1 MRQIVLVAALILSNQ
16 ASADVSSA
24 DFTDSWQVY
33 AHELLRD
40 SVAFKSVRGEK
51 QLVPFVE
58 FLAQKFV
65 DAGFPDEDVHILPLD
80 SDGEPV
86 ASLVVRYRGSST
98 SKRPVLFMAHTDVVV
113 AAGEWEHDPFVLTE
127 VAGNYRGRGVLDD
140 KFATTIL
147 TTNFARL
154 KSEGFVPERD
164 LILAF
169 TGDEETRMLSTKS
182 LTEDH
187 LELINAEF
195 AYNLDAG
202 EGRIDEDFKPI
213 ATFLQFAEK
222 TYVSFTVTAR
232 NPGGHSAKPALDN
245 AIADL
250 ARAITAIHDFDFPVR
265 SNNETRT
272 YFAEMG
278 KLTGGELGEAMRR
291 FAEDPYDQAAAEFLR
306 GQPEQVGITRTTCVP
321 TLLSGGH
328 AENALPESATLTVN
342 CRVYPGVSV
351 AQIKQ
356 TLLAVINDPAI
367 EVATVEEYL
376 PSPAS
381 VIRDDI
387 YPLIDAA
394 MPEQYSG
401 VPIVPFMA
409 PYTTDGIYFRRAGI
423 PTYGLY
429 GLFLRDGE
437 DNSHSSNE
445 SLPIDRFYEALD
457 FWYRLTQSSSAL

>member
-1 MRQIVLVAALILSNQ
+1 MRQIVLIAALLLSSQIN
-16 ASADVSSA
+16 ADVSSA
-24 DFTDSWQVY
+24 DFTDPWQIY

-51 QLVPFVE
+51 QVVPFVD
-58 FLAQKFV
+58 FLAQKFI
-65 DAGFPDEDVHILPLD
+65 DAGFAEEDVHVLPLD
-80 SDGEPV
+80 SDGEPA
-86 ASLVVRYRGSST
+86 ASLVVRYRGSSQ
-98 SKRPVLFMAHTDVVV
+98 SKRPILFMAHTDVVA
-113 AAGEWEHDPFVLTE
+113 AAGEWERDPFVLTE
-127 VAGNYRGRGVLDD
+127 DGGYYWGRGVLDD

-147 TTNFARL
+147 TTNFVRL
-154 KSEGFVPERD
+154 RSEGFVPQRD
-164 LILAF
+164 LILSF
-169 TGDEETRMLSTKS
+169 TGDEETRMLTTQS
-182 LTEDH
+182 LTQDH
-187 LELINAEF
+187 FELIDAEF

-202 EGRIDEDFKPI
+202 AGRVSEDLKPI

-222 TYVSFTVTAR
+222 MYISFEVTAR
-232 NPGGHSAKPALDN
+232 NAGGHSSKPTLEN

-278 KLTGGELGEAMRR
+278 ELTDGELGEAMRR
-291 FAEDPYDQAAAEFLR
+291 FAADPYDQAAAEFLK

-321 TLLSGGH
+321 TLLRGGH

-342 CRVYPGVSV
+342 CRVYPGVSIAEV
-351 AQIKQ
+351 KQ
-356 TLLAVINDPAI
+356 TLEAAIDDPAI
-367 EVATVEEYL
+367 EVAATDEYA

-381 VIRDDI
+381 VIREDI

-401 VPIVPFMA
+401 VPIVPLMA
-409 PYTTDGIYFRRAGI
+409 PYTTDGVYFRRAGI

-437 DNSHSSNE
+437 DLSHSNNE

-457 FWYRLTQSSSAL
+457 FWYRLAQSSSAL

>member
-1 MRQIVLVAALILSNQ
+1 MRQIVRIAALFLSIQ

-24 DFTDSWQVY
+24 DFTDPWQVY

-40 SVAFKSVRGEK
+40 SVAFKSVRGAQ
-51 QLVPFVE
+51 QLVPLVE
-58 FLAQKFV
+58 FLAQRFV
-65 DAGFPDEDVHILPLD
+65 DAGFPDEDVRVLPLD

-98 SKRPVLFMAHTDVVV
+98 SKRPILFMAHTDVV
-113 AAGEWEHDPFVLTE
+113 ASAGEWHRDPFVLTE
-127 VAGNYRGRGVLDD
+127 AAGYYWGRGVLDD

-147 TTNFARL
+147 TTNFVRL

-164 LILAF
+164 LIIAF
-169 TGDEETRMLSTKS
+169 TGDEETMMLSTQS

-187 LELINAEF
+187 LDLINAEF
-195 AYNLDAG
+195 AFNLDAG
-202 EGRIDEDFKPI
+202 AGRISADFKPI

-222 TYVSFTVTAR
+222 MYVSFAVTAR
-232 NPGGHSAKPALDN
+232 HPGGHSAKPTLDN

-272 YFAEMG
+272 YFTEMG
-278 KLTGGELGEAMRR
+278 KLTDGELGEAMRR
-291 FAEDPYDQAAAEFLR
+291 FAADPHDQAAADFLKA
-306 GQPEQVGITRTTCVP
+306 QPEQVGITRTTCVP
-321 TLLSGGH
+321 TLLSAGH
-328 AENALPESATLTVN
+328 AENALPEFATLTVN

-351 AQIKQ
+351 AEVKQ
-356 TLLAVINDPAI
+356 TLQEVINDPAI
-367 EVATVEEYL
+367 EISAVEEYL

-381 VIRDDI
+381 IIRDDI

-429 GLFLRDGE
+429 GMFLRDGE
-437 DNSHSSNE
+437 DQSHSSNE

-457 FWYRLTQSSSAL
+457 FWYRLTQSASAL

>member
-1 MRQIVLVAALILSNQ
+1 MRQIVLVAALCLNTQSN
-16 ASADVSSA
+16 AEVTSA
-24 DFTDSWQVY
+24 DFTDPWQVH

-51 QLVPFVE
+51 QVVPFVE
-58 FLAQKFV
+58 FLTQKFL
-65 DAGFPDEDVHILPLD
+65 DAGFPDEDVHVLPVD

-98 SKRPVLFMAHTDVVV
+98 SKRPILFLGHTDVV
-113 AAGEWEHDPFVLTE
+113 AAPGEWKRDPFVLTE
-127 VAGNYRGRGVLDD
+127 EAGNYWGRGVLDD

-147 TTNFARL
+147 TTNFMRL
-154 KSEGFVPERD
+154 KAEGFVPERD
-164 LILAF
+164 LIIAF
-169 TGDEETRMLSTKS
+169 TGDEETRMLTTQS

-195 AYNLDAG
+195 AFNLDAG
-202 EGRIDEDFKPI
+202 AGRISADFKPI

-222 TYVSFTVTAR
+222 MYLSFEVTAQ
-232 NPGGHSAKPALDN
+232 NAGGHSSKPTPDN

-265 SNNETRT
+265 SNNESRT

-278 KLTGGELGEAMRR
+278 KLTDGELGEAMRK
-291 FAEDPYDQAAAEFLR
+291 FAADPYDQAAADFLKS
-306 GQPEQVGITRTTCVP
+306 QPEQVGITRTTCVP

-328 AENALPESATLTVN
+328 AENALPESAMLTVN

-351 AQIKQ
+351 ADVKQ
-356 TLLAVINDPAI
+356 TLQEVINNPAI
-367 EVATVEEYL
+367 EVSTVDEYL

-381 VIRDDI
+381 SIRDDI

-409 PYTTDGIYFRRAGI
+409 PYATDGIYFRRAGI

-429 GLFLRDGE
+429 GMFLRDGE
-437 DNSHSSNE
+437 DRSHSSNE
-445 SLPIDRFYEALD
+445 SLPIDRFYGALD
-457 FWYRLTQSSSAL
+457 FWYRLTQSASAL

>member
-1 MRQIVLVAALILSNQ
+1 MRQIVLIAALILSIQ
-16 ASADVSSA
+16 ANADVSSA
-24 DFTDSWQVY
+24 DFTDPWQAY

-51 QLVPFVE
+51 QVVPFVE

-65 DAGFPDEDVHILPLD
+65 DAGFPDEDVQILPVD
-80 SDGEPV
+80 SDDEPV
-86 ASLVVRYRGSST
+86 ASLVVRYRGSSE
-98 SKRPVLFMAHTDVVV
+98 SKRPILFLAHTDVVV
-113 AAGEWEHDPFVLTE
+113 AAGEWERDPFVLTE
-127 VAGNYRGRGVLDD
+127 EAGFYWGRGVLDD

-154 KSEGFVPERD
+154 RSEGFVPERD

-182 LTEDH
+182 LTQDH
-187 LELINAEF
+187 FELINAEF

-202 EGRIDEDFKPI
+202 AGRISEDFKPI

-222 TYVSFTVTAR
+222 MYISFTVTAR
-232 NPGGHSAKPALDN
+232 NPGGHSSKPTLDN

-278 KLTGGELGEAMRR
+278 KLTDGELGEAMRR
-291 FAEDPYDQAAAEFLR
+291 FAEDPYDQAAAEFLK

-351 AQIKQ
+351 AEVKQ
-356 TLLAVINDPAI
+356 TLQEVINDPAI
-367 EVATVEEYL
+367 EVAAVAEY
-376 PSPAS
+376 SPAPAS
-381 VIRDDI
+381 IIRDDI

-394 MPEQYSG
+394 MQEQYSG
-401 VPIVPFMA
+401 VPIVPLMA
-409 PYTTDGIYFRRAGI
+409 PYATDGVYFRRAGI

-437 DNSHSSNE
+437 DKSHSNNE

-457 FWYRLTQSSSAL
+457 FWYRLAQSSSAL

>member
-1 MRQIVLVAALILSNQ
+1 MRHIVLIAALFLSTQ
-16 ASADVSSA
+16 STAEVTSADY
-24 DFTDSWQVY
+24 TDRWQVY

-40 SVAFKSVRGEK
+40 SVAFESVRGEK
-51 QLVPFVE
+51 QVVPLVE
-58 FLAQKFV
+58 FLAQKFL
-65 DAGFPDEDVHILPLD
+65 DAGFPNEDVHVLPLD

-98 SKRPVLFMAHTDVVV
+98 SKRPILFMAHTDVVV
-113 AAGEWEHDPFVLTE
+113 AAGEWERDPFVLTE
-127 VAGNYRGRGVLDD
+127 DAGYYWGRGVLDD

-147 TTNFARL
+147 TTNFVRL

-164 LILAF
+164 LIVAF
-169 TGDEETRMLSTKS
+169 TGDEESRMLAIQS
-182 LTEDH
+182 LTKDH
-187 LELINAEF
+187 LELVNAEF
-195 AYNLDAG
+195 AFNLDAG
-202 EGRIDEDFKPI
+202 AGRISEDFKPI

-222 TYVSFTVTAR
+222 MYLSFEVTAR
-232 NPGGHSAKPALDN
+232 NPGGHSSKPTLTN

-250 ARAITAIHDFDFPVR
+250 AKAITAIHNFDFPVR
-265 SNNETRT
+265 SNDETRT

-278 KLTGGELGEAMRR
+278 KLTDGELGEAMRQ
-291 FAEDPYDQAAAEFLR
+291 FAADPYDQAAADFLK
-306 GQPEQVGITRTTCVP
+306 GQPEEVGITRTTCVP

-328 AENALPESATLTVN
+328 AENALPESAMLTIN

-351 AQIKQ
+351 ADVKQ
-356 TLLAVINDPAI
+356 TLVEVVNNPAI
-367 EVATVEEYL
+367 EISTVDEFL
-376 PSPAS
+376 PSAPS
-381 VIRDDI
+381 VVRDDI

-394 MPEQYSG
+394 MAEQYTG

-409 PYTTDGIYFRRAGI
+409 PYATDGIYSRRAGI

-429 GLFLRDGE
+429 GMFLRDGE
-437 DNSHSSNE
+437 DLSHSSNE

>member
-1 MRQIVLVAALILSNQ
+1 MRQIVLVAALFLSTQSN
-16 ASADVSSA
+16 AEVTSA
-24 DFTDSWQVY
+24 DFTDPWQVH

-51 QLVPFVE
+51 QVVPFVD
-58 FLAQKFV
+58 FLAQKFL
-65 DAGFPDEDVHILPLD
+65 DAGFPDEDVHVLPLD

-98 SKRPVLFMAHTDVVV
+98 SKRPILFMAHTDVVLAV
-113 AAGEWEHDPFVLTE
+113 GKWKRDPFVLTE
-127 VAGNYRGRGVLDD
+127 DAGSYWGRGVLDD

-154 KSEGFVPERD
+154 RSEGFVPERD

-182 LTEDH
+182 LTKDH

-195 AYNLDAG
+195 AFNLDAG
-202 EGRIDEDFKPI
+202 AGRISADFKPI

-222 TYVSFTVTAR
+222 MYISFEVTAR
-232 NPGGHSAKPALDN
+232 NLGGHSSKPTLDN

-265 SNNETRT
+265 SNNEART
-272 YFAEMG
+272 YFSEMG
-278 KLTGGELGEAMRR
+278 KLTDGELGEAMRR
-291 FAEDPYDQAAAEFLR
+291 FAADPYDQAAADFLK

-342 CRVYPGVSV
+342 CRVYPGVSIAAV
-351 AQIKQ
+351 KQ
-356 TLLAVINDPAI
+356 TLQEVINDPAI
-367 EVATVEEYL
+367 EISSVEEFL

-381 VIRDDI
+381 TIRDDI

-401 VPIVPFMA
+401 VPIVPFMS
-409 PYTTDGIYFRRAGI
+409 PYATDGIYFRRAGI

-429 GLFLRDGE
+429 GMFLRDGE
-437 DNSHSSNE
+437 DLSHSSNE

-457 FWYRLTQSSSAL
+457 FWYRLTQSSSTL

>member
-1 MRQIVLVAALILSNQ
+1 MPRIVLLAALFLSTQSN
-16 ASADVSSA
+16 AEVSSA
-24 DFTDSWQVY
+24 DFTDPWQVS

-51 QLVPFVE
+51 QVVPLVE
-58 FLAQKFV
+58 FLAQKFI
-65 DAGFPDEDVHILPLD
+65 DGGFPEEDVHVLPLD
-80 SDGEPV
+80 SDGEPI

-98 SKRPVLFMAHTDVVV
+98 NKRPILFLGHTDVVD
-113 AAGEWEHDPFVLTE
+113 AAGEWERDPFVLTE
-127 VAGNYRGRGVLDD
+127 EAGFYWGRGVLDD

-147 TTNFARL
+147 TTNFVRL

-164 LILAF
+164 LIVAF
-169 TGDEETRMLSTKS
+169 TGDEETKMLSTQS
-182 LTEDH
+182 LAQDH
-187 LELINAEF
+187 FELIDAEF
-195 AYNLDAG
+195 AFNLDAG
-202 EGRIDEDFKPI
+202 AGRISEDFKPL

-222 TYVSFTVTAR
+222 MYISFEVTAR
-232 NPGGHSAKPALDN
+232 NAGGHSSKPTLDN

-265 SNNETRT
+265 SNNETRK
-272 YFAEMG
+272 YFSEMG
-278 KLTGGELGEAMRR
+278 ELTDGELGEAMRR
-291 FAEDPYDQAAAEFLR
+291 FAADPYDQDAANFLK
-306 GQPEQVGITRTTCVP
+306 GQPEQVGITRTTCEP

-351 AQIKQ
+351 AEVKQ
-356 TLLAVINDPAI
+356 TLLEAINDPAI
-367 EVATVEEYL
+367 EVAAIDEYL

-381 VIRDDI
+381 IIRDDI

-394 MPEQYSG
+394 MPEQYAG
-401 VPIVPFMA
+401 VPIVPIMA
-409 PYTTDGIYFRRAGI
+409 PYATDGIYFRRAGI

-429 GLFLRDGE
+429 GMFLRDGE
-437 DNSHSSNE
+437 DQSHSSNE

-457 FWYRLTQSSSAL
+457 FWYRLAQSASAL